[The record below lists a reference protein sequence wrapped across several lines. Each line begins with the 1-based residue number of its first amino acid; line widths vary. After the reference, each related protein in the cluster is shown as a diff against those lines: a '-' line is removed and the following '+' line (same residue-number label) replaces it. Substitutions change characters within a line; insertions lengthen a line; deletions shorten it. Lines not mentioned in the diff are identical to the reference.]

1 MSQLLFKQGRLI
13 DPANGVDKVC
23 DVLVTGKKISLIA
36 NEINGASEA
45 TVIDATDK
53 WILPGVVDLGAYIR
67 HQERKATVETESVAA
82 AQAGITRLCC
92 MPEYDKP
99 TYSTAEV
106 NLIQEKATRIGNVW
120 FEVIGG
126 MTVGLQGEQLTNM
139 GGLKKAG
146 CVAVS
151 QGHHKF
157 ASLDVMRK
165 AMEYA
170 KTAKL
175 KLFLHPLEYG
185 LIGNGCVHEGAIA
198 TRVGLPGIPV
208 AAETVALSQ
217 ILLLAKETQSSI
229 HFCRL
234 SSAAGVELVRDAK
247 AQGLAVTADV
257 AAHQLHLTEYD
268 IKDYNPLCH
277 VTPPLRS
284 EADRDALRQAVA
296 DGVIDAVC
304 SDHQPHDIDAKLA
317 PFQESSPGISGL
329 ETLLPL
335 TMKLVNEGA
344 LTLEQAIGSLSFR
357 AAQII
362 DKPVGSLAEGSY
374 ADMLVYDPQQTWTLD
389 PEAMLS
395 NGKNTPFGGWEFS
408 GKVAQTYT
416 RGKRADIN
424 VVDGEGV

>member
-13 DPANGVDKVC
+13 DPANGVDQVC

-36 NEINGASEA
+36 KEINGASDA
-45 TVIDATDK
+45 VIIDAKDQ

-92 MPEYDKP
+92 MPEHEKP

-106 NLIQEKATRIGNVW
+106 NLIQEKATRVGNVW

-126 MTVGLQGEQLTNM
+126 MTVGLKGEQLTNM

-170 KTAKL
+170 KTCDL
-175 KLFLHPLEYG
+175 KLFLHPMEYG

-198 TRVGLPGIPV
+198 TRAGLPGIPV
-208 AAETVALSQ
+208 AAETIALAQ
-217 ILLLAKETQSSI
+217 ILLLAKETQSGV

-234 SSAAGVELVRDAK
+234 SSAAGVDLIRQAK

-284 EADRDALRQAVA
+284 EADRNALRQAVA

-317 PFQESSPGISGL
+317 PFQESRPGISGL

-335 TMKLVNEGA
+335 TMKLVDEGA

-357 AAQII
+357 AAGII
-362 DKPVGSLAEGSY
+362 DQPVGSLSEGSY
-374 ADMLVYDPQQTWTLD
+374 ADMIVYDPKVTWTLN
-389 PEAMLS
+389 PQEMLS
-395 NGKNTPFGGWEFS
+395 NGKNTPFGGWTFN
-408 GKVAQTYT
+408 GKVTQTYT
-416 RGKRADIN
+416 RGLRADIN
-424 VVDGEGV
+424 SIEGDVE

>member
-1 MSQLLFKQGRLI
+1 MSQILFKQGRLI
-13 DPANGVDKVC
+13 DPANGVDQVC
-23 DVLVTGKKISLIA
+23 DILVVGKKISRIA
-36 NEINGASEA
+36 TEITDAADA
-45 TVIDATDK
+45 TVVDAEGQ

-92 MPEYDKP
+92 MPEHDKP

-106 NLIQEKATRIGNVW
+106 NLIQEKASRVGNVW

-157 ASLDVMRK
+157 ESLDVMRK

-170 KTAKL
+170 KTCDL
-175 KLFLHPLEYG
+175 KLFLHPMEYG
-185 LIGNGCVHEGAIA
+185 LMGNGCVHEGAIA
-198 TRVGLPGIPV
+198 TRVGLPAIPV

-217 ILLLAKETQSSI
+217 MLLLAKETQSSI

-234 SSAAGVELVRDAK
+234 SSAAGVEMIRDAK

-317 PFQESSPGISGL
+317 PFQESQPGISGL

-335 TMKLVNEGA
+335 TMKLVDEGA
-344 LTLEQAIGSLSFR
+344 LTLEQAIGSLSYR
-357 AAQII
+357 AAAII
-362 DKPVGSLAEGSY
+362 DKPVGLLSEGSY
-374 ADMLVYDPQQTWTLD
+374 ADMLVYDPKPTWVLD
-389 PEAMLS
+389 PSALLS
-395 NGKNTPFGGWEFS
+395 NGKNTPFGGWTFS
-408 GKVAQTYT
+408 GKVTQTYT

-424 VVDGEGV
+424 SIEEEIV

>member
-1 MSQLLFKQGRLI
+1 
-13 DPANGVDKVC
+13 
-23 DVLVTGKKISLIA
+23 
-36 NEINGASEA
+36 
-45 TVIDATDK
+45 
-53 WILPGVVDLGAYIR
+53 
-67 HQERKATVETESVAA
+67 
-82 AQAGITRLCC
+82 
-92 MPEYDKP
+92 MPEHEKP

-106 NLIQEKATRIGNVW
+106 NLIQEKATRVGNVW

-126 MTVGLQGEQLTNM
+126 MTVGLKGEQLTNM

-170 KTAKL
+170 KTCDL
-175 KLFLHPLEYG
+175 KLFLHPMEYG

-198 TRVGLPGIPV
+198 TRAGLPGIPV
-208 AAETVALSQ
+208 AAETIALAQ
-217 ILLLAKETQSSI
+217 ILLLAKETQSGV

-234 SSAAGVELVRDAK
+234 SSAAGVDLIRQAK

-284 EADRDALRQAVA
+284 EADRNALRQAVA

-317 PFQESSPGISGL
+317 PFQESRPGISGL

-335 TMKLVNEGA
+335 TMKLVDEGA

-357 AAQII
+357 AAGII
-362 DKPVGSLAEGSY
+362 DQPVGSLSEGSY
-374 ADMLVYDPQQTWTLD
+374 ADMIVYDPKVTWTLN
-389 PEAMLS
+389 PQEMLS
-395 NGKNTPFGGWEFS
+395 NGKNTPFGGWTFN
-408 GKVAQTYT
+408 GKVTQTYT
-416 RGKRADIN
+416 RGLRADIN
-424 VVDGEGV
+424 SIEGDIE

>member
-1 MSQLLFKQGRLI
+1 MSQILFKQGRLI
-13 DPANGVDKVC
+13 DPANGVDQVC

-36 NEINGASEA
+36 NEINGASDAE
-45 TVIDATDK
+45 VIDASGQ

-67 HQERKATVETESVAA
+67 HQEGKGTVETESVAA

-106 NLIQEKATRIGNVW
+106 NLIQEKASDVGNVW

-126 MTVGLQGEQLTNM
+126 MTVGLLGEQLTNM

-157 ASLDVMRK
+157 SSLDVMRK

-170 KTAKL
+170 KTCDL
-175 KLFLHPLEYG
+175 KLFLHPMEYG
-185 LIGNGCVHEGAIA
+185 LIGNGCVHEGATA

-208 AAETVALSQ
+208 AAETIALSQ
-217 ILLLAKETQSSI
+217 ILLLAKETQSGV
-229 HFCRL
+229 HFCRI
-234 SSAAGVELVRDAK
+234 SSAAGVELIRDAK

-284 EADRDALRQAVA
+284 EADRDALRKAVA

-304 SDHQPHDIDAKLA
+304 SDHQPHDIDGKLA
-317 PFQESSPGISGL
+317 PFQESQPGISGL

-335 TMKLVNEGA
+335 TMKLVDEGV
-344 LTLEQAIGSLSFR
+344 LSLEQAIGSLSNR
-357 AAQII
+357 AANII
-362 DKPVGSLAEGSY
+362 DKPVGSLAEGSF
-374 ADMLVYDPQQTWTLD
+374 ADMLVYDPEQTWELD
-389 PEAMLS
+389 SKTMLS
-395 NGKNTPFGGWEFS
+395 SGKNTPFDGWSFK
-408 GKVAQTYT
+408 GKVTKTYT
-416 RGKRADIN
+416 RGIRADIN
-424 VVDGEGV
+424 SCEEDVV